1 MNEYRLS
8 LKADND
14 LDDITDYTL
23 EVWGETQA
31 KVYVTELLQ
40 GLRPL
45 ADKPSLGRNAS
56 EYGFLLRRY
65 NYKGHAIFYELTD
78 KGIFIV
84 RILGRRQDFE
94 RYL

>member
-31 KVYVTELLQ
+31 KVYVVELLQ
-40 GLRPL
+40 CFQSL
-45 ADKPSLGRNAS
+45 ADKPAL
-56 EYGFLLRRY
+56 
-65 NYKGHAIFYELTD
+65 D
-78 KGIFIV
+78 VV
-84 RILGRRQDFE
+84 RPNMDP
-94 RYL
+94 Y

>member
-14 LDDITDYTL
+14 IDDIADYTL
-23 EVWGETQA
+23 EIWGDTQT
-31 KVYVTELLQ
+31 KVYVAELLQ
-40 GLRPL
+40 CFQFL
-45 ADKPSLGRNAS
+45 ADKPDLGRSAA
-56 EYGFLLRRY
+56 EYGPLLYRY
-65 NYKGHAIFYELTD
+65 NYKANTVFYELID